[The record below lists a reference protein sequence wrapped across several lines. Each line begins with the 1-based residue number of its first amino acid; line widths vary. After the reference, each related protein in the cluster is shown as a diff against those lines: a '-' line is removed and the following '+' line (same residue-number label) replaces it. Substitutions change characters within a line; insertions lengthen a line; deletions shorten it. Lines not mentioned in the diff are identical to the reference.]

1 MPAPDPDRVAAGR
14 RLYEGLDPR
23 PAHGIDG
30 SALASYSTACVRCHR
45 PSGLGSAAVE
55 PNVPPIT
62 GAFLFEPLD
71 PATGQRFPW
80 PATFRARPAY
90 DIAALQEL
98 LASGRAPDGFELREP
113 MPRYV
118 LSTEDV
124 QALAAYLRHLSMASV
139 PPGVEDRTVRFAT
152 VTTPEAPADEVRAL
166 VATLQRYAAERGSAA
181 HPEHAGARGDAG
193 DDPGAG
199 RAWRVEHWSLSGS
212 PDTWAEQLQAR
223 QAAQPVYAL
232 LSGLGYDTWSPVR
245 DFCERQRLPC
255 LFPQVLDVPRE
266 ASRYSL
272 YLDAG
277 LQGQVAQA
285 LLDWR
290 ADPVGGQVAP
300 FVLLGDATAVTARL
314 MELAVTEVAD
324 AGEPVHG
331 GPPAAGPWAALAL
344 SAGAEAYARSLAL
357 PPARLYLP
365 QCVADAAERGAAGRG
380 PPTFALRA
388 QVTPEERVRRLARAR
403 NWLLARRIAARGQ
416 AEAVA
421 ASALFAATVVMETL
435 TQTVLG
441 YPREFLIEKIEAT
454 LDRMPAIAPYDG
466 LALGADQRVA
476 SPGVRVQG
484 LVPAPQRP

>member
-1 MPAPDPDRVAAGR
+1 VRIERLRIRLIWPLAALAVLGWASGPGALASSTATQAADAAPDVSEDRAPGANAPLPRPVPRAGATGAAALGGRVPMPAPDPDRVAAGR

-199 RAWRVEHWSLSGS
+199 RAWRVEH
-212 PDTWAEQLQAR
+212 
-223 QAAQPVYAL
+223 
-232 LSGLGYDTWSPVR
+232 
-245 DFCERQRLPC
+245 
-255 LFPQVLDVPRE
+255 
-266 ASRYSL
+266 
-272 YLDAG
+272 
-277 LQGQVAQA
+277 
-285 LLDWR
+285 
-290 ADPVGGQVAP
+290 
-300 FVLLGDATAVTARL
+300 
-314 MELAVTEVAD
+314 
-324 AGEPVHG
+324 
-331 GPPAAGPWAALAL
+331 
-344 SAGAEAYARSLAL
+344 
-357 PPARLYLP
+357 
-365 QCVADAAERGAAGRG
+365 
-380 PPTFALRA
+380 
-388 QVTPEERVRRLARAR
+388 
-403 NWLLARRIAARGQ
+403 
-416 AEAVA
+416 
-421 ASALFAATVVMETL
+421 
-435 TQTVLG
+435 
-441 YPREFLIEKIEAT
+441 
-454 LDRMPAIAPYDG
+454 
-466 LALGADQRVA
+466 
-476 SPGVRVQG
+476 
-484 LVPAPQRP
+484 